1 MSALAREGIQKN
13 ESKTRD
19 FQNGFIKDFALI
31 KSLICAKTAKKCSIF
46 AQIKCQERSLV
57 DSQIVNARKPRKM
70 QHFRANQVSRSC
82 YGSCYSVDLACYRFS
97 DRVTGRVTL

>member
-31 KSLICAKTAKKCSIF
+31 KSLRFFCWTTAIQNKAEKLE
-46 AQIKCQERSLV
+46 Q
-57 DSQIVNARKPRKM
+57 
-70 QHFRANQVSRSC
+70 
-82 YGSCYSVDLACYRFS
+82 
-97 DRVTGRVTL
+97 